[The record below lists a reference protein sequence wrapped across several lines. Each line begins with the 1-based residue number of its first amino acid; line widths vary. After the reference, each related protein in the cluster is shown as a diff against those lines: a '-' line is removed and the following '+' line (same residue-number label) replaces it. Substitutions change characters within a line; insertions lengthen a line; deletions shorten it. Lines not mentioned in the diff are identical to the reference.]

1 MNDIDLLRSVSDAI
15 RACSESSRGL
25 EIQAR
30 TKLVED
36 LSLDSLDL
44 VAVMMRL
51 QDEHG
56 IELDLDAVPSF
67 RLVSDLMAELGHQLH
82 SRAA

>member
-1 MNDIDLLRSVSDAI
+1 MNDIDLLCSVSDAI

-67 RLVSDLMAELGHQLH
+67 RLVSDLMAELGHQLR

>member
-1 MNDIDLLRSVSDAI
+1 MNEHDLLGFVSEAI
-15 RACSESSRGL
+15 HACSESSQQLNIRP
-25 EIQAR
+25 QMR
-30 TKLVED
+30 LVED

-44 VAVMMRL
+44 VAVMMCL
-51 QDEHG
+51 QDEHR

-67 RLVSDLMAELGHQLH
+67 RLVSDLMSELARLVG